1 LFTKDFKY
9 PQVFRTNLATDF
21 VLPFDIRTTVEAIYT
36 KTLNNLYYV
45 QINSNPTV
53 RARWTGTPDNRP
65 IYANANIVNQ
75 YSGVYLAA
83 NTSEGYSYN
92 LSVSFA
98 KEFEFGL
105 DATLA
110 YSFNDAKSLAD
121 NTSSQNSSQW
131 RGQVH
136 QFGRNDPAY
145 GRSDFAAGHRVIT
158 ALNYRFNWTGDN
170 NNATTVSLFMN
181 AQSGTPYSYVM
192 GGANN
197 VMTERGS
204 AGRNRTLAYIPANR
218 NEINL
223 VAVGNLTA
231 DQQWTNLNNYI
242 DNSKYLSGRRGKYAE
257 KNGAWAPFTSIFD
270 IGVRQ
275 DVGLNIGGQR
285 HRLQLSAD
293 IMNVA
298 NMLNP
303 EWGVQYVVPGDFNNY
318 ELYNFAGYEADGT
331 TPRFTYTGTQTND
344 DTFNIAGLTSR
355 WRMQFGVRYMFN

>member
-1 LFTKDFKY
+1 
-9 PQVFRTNLATDF
+9 
-21 VLPFDIRTTVEAIYT
+21 
-36 KTLNNLYYV
+36 
-45 QINSNPTV
+45 
-53 RARWTGTPDNRP
+53 
-65 IYANANIVNQ
+65 
-75 YSGVYLAA
+75 
-83 NTSEGYSYN
+83 
-92 LSVSFA
+92 
-98 KEFEFGL
+98 
-105 DATLA
+105 
-110 YSFNDAKSLAD
+110 
-121 NTSSQNSSQW
+121 
-131 RGQVH
+131 
-136 QFGRNDPAY
+136 
-145 GRSDFAAGHRVIT
+145 VIS

-181 AQSGTPYSYVM
+181 AQSGNPYSYVM
-192 GGANN
+192 GGAIN

-257 KNGAWAPFTSIFD
+257 KNGAWAPFTAIFD

-275 DVGLNIGGQR
+275 DVGINVGGQR

-303 EWGVQYVVPGDFNNY
+303 EWGVQYTVPGSFNNY

-331 TPRFTYTGTQTND
+331 TPKFTYTGTKINED
-344 DTFNIAGLTSR
+344 SFNIASLTSR